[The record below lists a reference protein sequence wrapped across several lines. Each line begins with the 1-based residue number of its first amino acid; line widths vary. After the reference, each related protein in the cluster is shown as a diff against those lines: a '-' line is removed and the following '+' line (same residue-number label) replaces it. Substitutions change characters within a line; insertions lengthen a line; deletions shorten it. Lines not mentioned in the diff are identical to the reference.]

1 MQDNPARDI
10 PNSNEKPVT
19 PCLRVCNYDKVRE
32 VCVTCNR
39 TKQDL
44 IAWGSMTNEQRLKRM
59 KEIENESLH
68 K

>member
-1 MQDNPARDI
+1 MQGSDTESV
-10 PNSNEKPVT
+10 PNDNEKPIT
-19 PCLRVCNYDKVRE
+19 PCLRVCNYDKVKE
-32 VCVTCNR
+32 ICLTCNR

-44 IAWGSMTNEQRLKRM
+44 IAWGSMTNEQRLKRL